1 MMQKL
6 RVNSI
11 AMKAALSECADAWS
25 IWGTRTTAGD

>member
-11 AMKAALSECADAWS
+11 PMEVATMRARLLVVNRVARE
-25 IWGTRTTAGD
+25 RP